1 MRNGEKNSK
10 ASKAVKSF
18 FQNDEVSIDNVDINP
33 DEWKKHAIEK
43 VAGCKRHIKRWN
55 NELLQT
61 KEKAEEAYRNVSW
74 ELRMKGKAFVD
85 ARIEEAKWFDDEQ
98 LNLHTD
104 YCRELIES
112 SQRLEIDYNA
122 DGDLYRQAESTH
134 KEVSRIK
141 TLKAALKLFTRTY
154 TSDQSSLKQ
163 SKAINKEFIAKAYAK
178 ATLEIDEAYAK
189 EIEAFNKNA
198 TGFEANDED
207 RASDQGDVVADIHGM
222 SLDNEGTDKLPP
234 INNTLTADQQ
244 HEEGEESENEG
255 GKTTLGAATATAAA
269 PAGVR
274 TERDTSASTSTSTPT
289 RTSTRVGSGLLAN
302 TPRRV
307 PPTPLLS
314 PSQGRTT
321 EDAIGMVGLSQQQ
334 QQPPATAA
342 LVQSVSI
349 IALDNADDKAKVEK
363 WLSATMT
370 LPDSTKI
377 EAYGPF
383 LDPKVRKD
391 LDFLERIMDPFW
403 KNWRTFDLGKFKEVL
418 FDTIIKP
425 QEQLSAVTLAE
436 AWNLTTFNLDP
447 KNLTPTGLAYA
458 TRQIRDKLITF
469 KEPIEAV
476 EKTFEGKKI
485 TKEIM
490 KALLEKGI
498 FMRNK
503 DVQIHWGRHKTPD
516 QEGTN
521 LLLTRV
527 AEQLKVRQAH
537 PTNHEEYVGTTEQF
551 LVAMSQEILTL
562 AQNVK
567 IDGAMT
573 LELSGAKRQD
583 NPDQSANP
591 ANKKPKFGQTHGNP
605 QAEKIYCTSCKKEHA
620 GGAAACK
627 GKDFKPGGDKGSWK
641 GPPQGQSQYPKT
653 HASKQTIDSDKYAAR
668 GAKMN
673 EQQQQLGVQQR
684 QLGTTR
690 DFFANSAMK
699 KLMAKMDINTLP
711 EDQRALV
718 RSMTSAPEGE
728 KKGKNT
734 K

>member
-1 MRNGEKNSK
+1 MTTGDKRK
-10 ASKAVKSF
+10 AKKAVKSF

-74 ELRMKGKAFVD
+74 ELRQKGKAFVD

-207 RASDQGDVVADIHGM
+207 RASDQGDVAADIHGM
-222 SLDNEGTDKLPP
+222 SLDNEGTDNLPS

-244 HEEGEESENEG
+244 HEEGEESENAG
-255 GKTTLGAATATAAA
+255 GKTTLGAATAAA

-274 TERDTSASTSTSTPT
+274 KERDTSASTPTTTSA
-289 RTSTRVGSGLLAN
+289 RVGSGLFLGS
-302 TPRRV
+302 PGRV
-307 PPTPLLS
+307 PTTPLL
-314 PSQGRTT
+314 PSTQGRTT
-321 EDAIGMVGLSQQQ
+321 EEAISRVGVQQQ
-334 QQPPATAA
+334 QQPQTAA
-342 LVQSVSI
+342 SLVQAVSI
-349 IALDNADDKAKVEK
+349 TALDNINDKGKVQS

-383 LDPKVRKD
+383 LTPKVKTD
-391 LDFLERIMDPFW
+391 IDFLARIKDPFW
-403 KNWRTFDLGKFKEVL
+403 NDWRTFDLGKFKEVL
-418 FDTIIKP
+418 YDTIIKP
-425 QEQLSAVTLAE
+425 QDQLSAVTLSE
-436 AWNLTTFNLDP
+436 AWNLTTFNLEP
-447 KNLTPTGLAYA
+447 KNLNPSGLAYA
-458 TRQIRDKLITF
+458 TRGIRDKLDTF
-469 KEPIEAV
+469 REPIEAV
-476 EKTFEGKKI
+476 EETFEGKKI
-485 TKEIM
+485 MKEIM
-490 KALLEKGI
+490 KTLLEKGI
-498 FMRNK
+498 YLRSNS
-503 DVQIHWGRHKTPD
+503 VRIPWGQHKTPA
-516 QEGTN
+516 QEGTTI
-521 LLLTRV
+521 LRTRV
-527 AEQLKVRQAH
+527 ADQMKTRQAH
-537 PTNHEEYVGTTEQF
+537 PKTHEDYVGTTEEY
-551 LVAMSQEILTL
+551 LIAMTQEILAL
-562 AQNVK
+562 ARNVK

-573 LELSGAKRQD
+573 LELTGAKRQD
-583 NPDQSANP
+583 SSDQHANP
-591 ANKKPKFGQTHGNP
+591 VTKKPKFGNP
-605 QAEKIYCTSCKKEHA
+605 QAAEKIYCTSCHKEHA
-620 GGAAACK
+620 GGAAECK

-641 GPPQGQSQYPKT
+641 GPPQGQSQYVKT
-653 HASKQTIDSDKYAAR
+653 HASKQTIDAGKYAAR
-668 GAKMN
+668 GVKMN

-684 QLGTTR
+684 QLGTTK
-690 DFFANSAMK
+690 DCFANSAVK
-699 KLMAKMDINTLP
+699 KFVSKLDINTLP
-711 EDQRALV
+711 EDQRAFV
-718 RSMTSAPEGE
+718 RSMTSAPEVE
-728 KKGKNT
+728 KEAKNT